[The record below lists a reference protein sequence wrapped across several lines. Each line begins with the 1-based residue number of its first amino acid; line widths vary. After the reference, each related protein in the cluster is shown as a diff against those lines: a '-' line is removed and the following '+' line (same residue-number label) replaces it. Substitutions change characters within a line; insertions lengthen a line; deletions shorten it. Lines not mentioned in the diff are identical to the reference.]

1 MPAGQKRAP
10 DLIVNDREPP
20 WYLGIE
26 PLEQLPVLL
35 IIEPFLQD
43 YYCCSNLPSVS
54 GLFSHECYFGMT
66 KFDLTLQSDTY
77 LQ

>member
-35 IIEPFLQD
+35 TTEPTAT
-43 YYCCSNLPSVS
+43 P
-54 GLFSHECYFGMT
+54 GLLLLFKSP
-66 KFDLTLQSDTY
+66 
-77 LQ
+77 